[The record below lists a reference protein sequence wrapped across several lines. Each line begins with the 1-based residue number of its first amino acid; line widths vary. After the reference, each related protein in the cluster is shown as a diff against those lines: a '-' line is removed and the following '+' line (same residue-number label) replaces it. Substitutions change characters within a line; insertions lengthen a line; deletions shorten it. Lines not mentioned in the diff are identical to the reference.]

1 MAGIYIHYPFCKQ
14 ACHYCN
20 FHFSTQLK
28 HQEAVLESMFSELEM
43 RSSFLSSPIES
54 IYFGGGS
61 PSLLNSKW
69 IERWLELISMYFELQ
84 PKVEITLEVNPD
96 DATKS
101 YLNSIR
107 QAGVNRISLGIQTF
121 DAVALKLMN
130 RIHTVKQSK
139 TALEITA
146 NMFSNYS
153 IDLIYGIPD
162 IAIEQWNNDIN
173 NALFF
178 NPAHI
183 SSYALTVEPKTVLA
197 HQIDKGQIKMSDDQ
211 EVKIQYDHLVDRLCG
226 LGYDHYELSNFGKPN
241 YYSINNSNYWT
252 GKPYLGI
259 GPGAHSFDGKN
270 TRCWNVSNNQLY
282 VKKIKDNVLPL
293 TKETLKQKERFNE
306 YVMTR
311 LRTMWGISLEEVTTQ
326 FGVHF
331 SNYVEKQT
339 NKHLLTNNVY
349 WDGDSLKIKKHA
361 RFLTDGIASDFFI
374 L

>member
-69 IERWLELISMYFELQ
+69 IEKWLELISMYFELQ

-162 IAIEQWNNDIN
+162 IAIEQWNNDIT

-197 HQIDKGQIKMSDDQ
+197 HQIDKGQIKMSDDE
-211 EVKIQYDHLVDRLCG
+211 EVKIQYDHLVDRLCS

>member
-69 IERWLELISMYFELQ
+69 IEKWLELISMYFELQ

-107 QAGVNRISLGIQTF
+107 QAGVSRISLGIQTF

-162 IAIEQWNNDIN
+162 IAIEQWNNDIT

-197 HQIDKGQIKMSDDQ
+197 HQIDKGQIKMSDDE
-211 EVKIQYDHLVDRLCG
+211 EVKIQYDHLVDRLCS

>member
-61 PSLLNSKW
+61 PSLLNSKC

-197 HQIDKGQIKMSDDQ
+197 HQIDKGQIKMSDDE
-211 EVKIQYDHLVDRLCG
+211 EVKIQYDHLVDRLCS

-282 VKKIKDNVLPL
+282 VKKIKNNVLPI

>member
-211 EVKIQYDHLVDRLCG
+211 EVKIQYDHLVDRLCS

>member
-61 PSLLNSKW
+61 PSLLNSKC

-162 IAIEQWNNDIN
+162 IPIEQWNNDIN

-197 HQIDKGQIKMSDDQ
+197 HQIDKGQIKMSDDE
-211 EVKIQYDHLVDRLCG
+211 EVKIQYDHLVDRLCS

>member
-61 PSLLNSKW
+61 PSLLNSKC

-197 HQIDKGQIKMSDDQ
+197 HQIDKGQIKMSDDE
-211 EVKIQYDHLVDRLCG
+211 EVKIQYDHLVDRLCS

>member
-69 IERWLELISMYFELQ
+69 IEKWLELISMYFELQ

-197 HQIDKGQIKMSDDQ
+197 HQIDKGQIKMSDDE
-211 EVKIQYDHLVDRLCG
+211 EVKIQYDHLVDRLCS

>member
-61 PSLLNSKW
+61 PSLLNSKC

-162 IAIEQWNNDIN
+162 IPIEQWNNDIN

-197 HQIDKGQIKMSDDQ
+197 HQIDKGQIKMSDDE
-211 EVKIQYDHLVDRLCG
+211 EVKIQYDHLVDRLCS

-270 TRCWNVSNNQLY
+270 TRCWNISNNQLY

-311 LRTMWGISLEEVTTQ
+311 LRTMWGISLEEVTIQ

>member
-28 HQEAVLESMFSELEM
+28 HQDTVLESMFSELEM

-61 PSLLNSKW
+61 PSLLNTKW
-69 IERWLELISMYFELQ
+69 IGRWLESINKYFEMQ

-96 DATKS
+96 DATKG
-101 YLNSIR
+101 YLSSIR
-107 QAGVNRISLGIQTF
+107 QAGINRISLGIQTF
-121 DAVALKLMN
+121 DAAALKLMN

-146 NMFSNYS
+146 NIFSNYS
-153 IDLIYGIPD
+153 IDLMFGIPD
-162 IAIEQWNNDIN
+162 NAIEQWNNDID

-197 HQIDKGQIKMSDDQ
+197 HQIGKGEIKMSDDE
-211 EVKIQYDHLVDRLCG
+211 EVKIQYDHLVDRLCS

-270 TRCWNVSNNQLY
+270 MRCWNVSNNQLY
-282 VKKIKDNVLPL
+282 IKKIKENVLPL
-293 TKETLKQKERFNE
+293 TKEKLKLKERFNE

-326 FGVHF
+326 FGIHF
-331 SNYVEKQT
+331 SNYLEKQAR
-339 NKHLLTNNVY
+339 KHFMTNNVY
-349 WDGDSLKIKKHA
+349 WDGDSLKIKKHS
-361 RFLTDGIASDFFI
+361 RFLTDGIASDFF
-374 L
+374 LL

>member
-107 QAGVNRISLGIQTF
+107 QVGVNRISLGIQTF

-162 IAIEQWNNDIN
+162 IAIEQWNNDIT

-211 EVKIQYDHLVDRLCG
+211 EVKIQYDHLVDRLCS

>member
-61 PSLLNSKW
+61 PSLLNSKC

-162 IAIEQWNNDIN
+162 IPIEQWNNDIN

-211 EVKIQYDHLVDRLCG
+211 EVKIQYDHLVDRLCS

-270 TRCWNVSNNQLY
+270 TRCWNISNNQLY

>member
-61 PSLLNSKW
+61 PSLLNSKC

-162 IAIEQWNNDIN
+162 IPIEQWNNDIN

-197 HQIDKGQIKMSDDQ
+197 HQIDKGQIKMSDDE
-211 EVKIQYDHLVDRLCG
+211 EVKIQYDHLVDRLCS

-282 VKKIKDNVLPL
+282 VKKIKNNVLPI

>member
-162 IAIEQWNNDIN
+162 IPIEQWNNDIN
-173 NALFF
+173 LSLI
-178 NPAHI
+178 HI
-183 SSYALTVEPKTVLA
+183 
-197 HQIDKGQIKMSDDQ
+197 
-211 EVKIQYDHLVDRLCG
+211 
-226 LGYDHYELSNFGKPN
+226 
-241 YYSINNSNYWT
+241 
-252 GKPYLGI
+252 
-259 GPGAHSFDGKN
+259 
-270 TRCWNVSNNQLY
+270 
-282 VKKIKDNVLPL
+282 
-293 TKETLKQKERFNE
+293 
-306 YVMTR
+306 
-311 LRTMWGISLEEVTTQ
+311 
-326 FGVHF
+326 
-331 SNYVEKQT
+331 
-339 NKHLLTNNVY
+339 
-349 WDGDSLKIKKHA
+349 
-361 RFLTDGIASDFFI
+361 
-374 L
+374 

>member
-61 PSLLNSKW
+61 PSLLNSKC

-197 HQIDKGQIKMSDDQ
+197 YQIDKGQIKMSDDE
-211 EVKIQYDHLVDRLCG
+211 EVKIQYDHLVDRLCS

>member
-28 HQEAVLESMFSELEM
+28 HQEVVLESMFSELKM
-43 RSSFLSSPIES
+43 RSTFLSSTIES
-54 IYFGGGS
+54 IYIGGGS
-61 PSLLNSKW
+61 PSLLDSKW
-69 IERWLELISMYFELQ
+69 IERWLESISKYFELQ
-84 PKVEITLEVNPD
+84 SKVEITLEVNPD

-107 QAGVNRISLGIQTF
+107 QVGVNRISLGIQTF

-153 IDLIYGIPD
+153 IDLIYGIPENSF
-162 IAIEQWNNDIN
+162 EQWNNDID

-178 NPAHI
+178 RPVHI

-197 HQIDKGQIKMSDDQ
+197 HKIGKGQIKMSDDD
-211 EVKIQYDHLVDRLCG
+211 EVKIQYDHLVDRLCI

-282 VKKIKDNVLPL
+282 VNNIKNNVLPI
-293 TKETLKQKERFNE
+293 TEEKLKQKERFNE

-311 LRTMWGISLEEVTTQ
+311 LRTMWGVSLEEVTTQ
-326 FGVHF
+326 FGIHF

-339 NKHLLTNNVY
+339 EKHLLMNNVY
-349 WDGDSLKIKKHA
+349 WDGDCLKIKKHA

>member
-69 IERWLELISMYFELQ
+69 IEKWLELISMYFELQ

-197 HQIDKGQIKMSDDQ
+197 YQIDKGQIKMSDDE
-211 EVKIQYDHLVDRLCG
+211 EVKIQYDHLVDRLCS

>member
-178 NPAHI
+178 NPVHI

-197 HQIDKGQIKMSDDQ
+197 HQIDKGQIKMSDDE
-211 EVKIQYDHLVDRLCG
+211 EVKIQYDHLVDRLCS

>member
-61 PSLLNSKW
+61 PSLLNSKC

-211 EVKIQYDHLVDRLCG
+211 EVKIQYDHLVDRLCS

-270 TRCWNVSNNQLY
+270 TRCWNISNNQLY

>member
-69 IERWLELISMYFELQ
+69 IEKWLELISMYFELQ

-211 EVKIQYDHLVDRLCG
+211 EVKIQYDHLVDRLCS

>member
-61 PSLLNSKW
+61 PSLLNSKC

-211 EVKIQYDHLVDRLCG
+211 EVKIQYDHLVDRLCS

-282 VKKIKDNVLPL
+282 VKKIKNNVLPI

>member
-61 PSLLNSKW
+61 PSLLNSKC

-162 IAIEQWNNDIN
+162 IPIEQWNNDIN

-211 EVKIQYDHLVDRLCG
+211 EVKIQYDHLVDRLCS

-282 VKKIKDNVLPL
+282 VKKIKNNVLPI

>member
-211 EVKIQYDHLVDRLCG
+211 EVKIQYDHLVDRLCS

-311 LRTMWGISLEEVTTQ
+311 LRTMWGISLEEVTIQ

>member
-130 RIHTVKQSK
+130 RFHTVKQSK

-162 IAIEQWNNDIN
+162 IAIEQWNNDIT

-211 EVKIQYDHLVDRLCG
+211 EVKIQYDHLVDRLCS

-270 TRCWNVSNNQLY
+270 TRCWNISNNQLY

-311 LRTMWGISLEEVTTQ
+311 LRTMWGISLEEVTIQ

>member
-197 HQIDKGQIKMSDDQ
+197 YQIDKGQIKMSDDE
-211 EVKIQYDHLVDRLCG
+211 EVKIQYDHLVDRLCS

>member
-107 QAGVNRISLGIQTF
+107 QVGVNRISLGIQTF

-211 EVKIQYDHLVDRLCG
+211 EVKIQYDHLVDRLCS

-270 TRCWNVSNNQLY
+270 TCCWNVSNNQLY

-311 LRTMWGISLEEVTTQ
+311 LRTMWGISLEEVTIQ